1 MAYSTCLLPG
11 LSKTSLLLVFLAWHS
26 LRSILWFPD
35 IHNLVSILASGL
47 PSLPLVLGQWS
58 FFLWLVNLNHP

>member
-47 PSLPLVLGQWS
+47 PSLPLVLGQCS